1 MWIQISDFPAPH
13 AFSTRRCGQSS
24 APFDSLDL
32 SLVDAPESPRRATI
46 DDNAR
51 RFTRALGIHPAC
63 VATVRQ
69 VHGTRIV
76 EVVDPESK
84 GAPATDDCAVFAP
97 DLERDLL
104 APPLCE
110 ADGLITRSPRIAL
123 AIRTADCVPILL
135 FGQSP
140 GTDAAIAALHAGW
153 RGSLDNIAARAV
165 RLFADRFG
173 IAPRHIQAAIGP
185 CIGPCC
191 YEVSAALARDF
202 EARFGAG
209 VIHGVV
215 DGSPRLDLV
224 QVNRLS
230 LLNAGLSEASIHT
243 SARCTA
249 CESERFFSHRRDQG
263 QTGRHLSIVALA

>member
-1 MWIQISDFPAPH
+1 MWIQIADFPTTH
-13 AFSTRRCGQSS
+13 AFSTRRGGQSV

-32 SLVDAPESPRRATI
+32 SLIDAPESPRRAAI

-51 RFTRALGIHPAC
+51 RLTHALGLHPAC

-76 EVVDPESK
+76 EVVDPCDPLT
-84 GAPATDDCAVFAP
+84 AATDERVTFAP
-97 DLERDLL
+97 DLDRDRLS
-104 APPLCE
+104 PPLCE

-123 AIRTADCVPILL
+123 AIRTADCVPVLL
-135 FGQSP
+135 FGQAP
-140 GTDAAIAALHAGW
+140 GVRHAIAALHAGW
-153 RGSLDNIAARAV
+153 RGSFENIAARAV
-165 RLFADRFG
+165 RLFADRFD

-191 YEVSAALARDF
+191 YEVSRALARDF

-209 VIHGVV
+209 VVQIVNGAPH
-215 DGSPRLDLV
+215 LDLV
-224 QVNRLS
+224 QVNRRA
-230 LLNAGLSEASIHT
+230 LLDAGLSESSIHA

-249 CESERFFSHRRDQG
+249 CESERFFSHRRDLG